1 MSKDSR
7 KSTEWFDAQLRKA
20 KDDFTELT
28 RGGPDL
34 RSREPAKR
42 PIERESKP
50 FEPPVK
56 TDTTQAR
63 ETIPATPSR
72 AEEARHQPSTT
83 ARESQGTRES
93 KRSIAAERSQV
104 SRSRVT
110 GQSGYRLGA
119 DVGGTFTDILLIEE
133 ASGRSFTA
141 KVPSTPQDSSI
152 GVLNGIERVCDQAGV
167 SLADISHVMH
177 GTTVAT
183 NTVLTASGARVG
195 LVTTKGYKQ
204 VLQIARSYVPG
215 GLGGWVIFNKSEPLA
230 PLELTIEADERI
242 GAKGEIVQPLD
253 EKALKQS
260 LTALS
265 QRGIEALTVSLMNAY
280 ANGAHEE
287 RVRQIADGIF
297 PGIPISISS
306 EVVPEM
312 YEYERTETTVVNS
325 YIRPVV
331 STYIENLEAEL
342 NRRMSGMQLHILRSD
357 GGLAS
362 AQAAKETPVN
372 LLMSGPAGGVSGA
385 VWMARQAGY
394 TDLLTFDMGGTSTD
408 VALIQNG
415 VAQTRRE
422 TRVADVTVRSS
433 SIDVRSVG
441 AGGGS
446 IAYVPELTKALRVGP
461 QSAGAEPGPAAYG
474 LGGTE
479 PTVTDANVVLGY
491 LPASAKLGGDMDMD
505 ADRAEAAVE
514 TIGKAMG
521 LSTHDS
527 AEGIVKIVNE
537 NMFGALRLV
546 SVEQGFDP
554 RDFALVAFGGAGPLH
569 ANALGKL
576 MNSWPVIIP
585 PGPGVLCAYGDATTR
600 VRDEASRTFVRRF
613 SETSHA
619 ETLGI
624 LQELASSAAATL
636 DAEGVARSD
645 QSTVYQ
651 VDLRYA
657 GQGMR
662 LTVEVSPEEFETG
675 GLEELGNRFDA
686 MHEQLFTFA
695 LETER
700 ELYTLRAM
708 VQGRESAAEAQVL
721 ASGNGDP
728 SAARYAQSK
737 VYYDGQHHDA
747 IIFDRALLK
756 AGDRVSGPAIVTE
769 MDSTTLVLPG
779 CTGEVDPVGN
789 LLIRLD

>member
-20 KDDFTELT
+20 KDDFTELA
-28 RGGPDL
+28 RGRPDL

-104 SRSRVT
+104 SRSPAT

-662 LTVEVSPEEFETG
+662 LTLEVSPEEFETG

-708 VQGRESAAEAQVL
+708 VQGSESAAEAQVL